1 MNNKFIKIHALFIN
15 YLEDTTE
22 IEVKPFIIPVSRILS
37 VKGANKRD
45 YVTFL
50 EEEEDIDI
58 MDITKT
64 WEAPKTCFYLGDPY
78 RQACGKVFCLEP
90 IEQIETLLIT

>member
-1 MNNKFIKIHALFIN
+1 MNNKFIKVHALFIN

-22 IEVKPFIIPVSRILS
+22 IEVKPFIFPISRILS
-37 VKGANKRD
+37 VKKANKRD

-58 MDITKT
+58 TDINNS
-64 WEAPKTCFYLGDPY
+64 WEAPKTCFYLSNPY
-78 RQACGKVFCLEP
+78 TQTHNKMFCLEP
-90 IEQIETLLIT
+90 IEQIETLLIS